1 MLRHVVEV
9 DRVGTLFEEI
19 DGLDSYLR
27 SLFDTICKLDLVDA
41 QFLRWFINLRRD
53 DLVKVKREQFL

>member
-19 DGLDSYLR
+19 DGLDSDLS
-27 SLFDTICKLDLVDA
+27 SLFDTVGKLDLVDA
-41 QFLRWFINLRRD
+41 QLLGRLINLRCY
-53 DLVKVKREQFL
+53 DLVEV

>member
-1 MLRHVVEV
+1 MLCHVVEV

-19 DGLDSYLR
+19 DGLDSDLR
-27 SLFDTICKLDLVDA
+27 SLFDTVGKLDLVDA
-41 QFLRWFINLRRD
+41 QLLRWFINLRCD